1 MGTLFAFILVSV
13 IVAIPIFM
21 QQTAYQGID
30 ESKFK
35 KYKIKRFGFLFRGMQ
50 GQSASTHGVILPM
63 LVIQIQG
70 YVVGLVTLIFVIIN
84 ETIHIVNDS
93 VLVTV
98 IVLFIHAIV
107 AIAIT
112 VITGLISKRR

>member
-30 ESKFK
+30 ESKFI

-84 ETIHIVNDS
+84 ESIHIVNDS